1 MLNDAAISVNRCVW
15 GPDGLM
21 LGTNTPLFLLTSLFP
36 YFHITFFRL
45 KFYVLNGLGV
55 AFSKHIVQ
63 IYTYNPTGE
72 LRQHLEVSP
81 LPTYYDS
88 PDNGKVLIIDNLIF

>member
-1 MLNDAAISVNRCVW
+1 MCVGARW
-15 GPDGLM
+15 TYAWYVDTLLLM
-21 LGTNTPLFLLTSLFP
+21 TSLYP
-36 YFHITFFRL
+36 HLLDHSI
-45 KFYVLNGLGV
+45 VLNLDVLHHLGV

-81 LPTYYDS
+81 LPWKLCS
-88 PDNGKVLIIDNLIF
+88 PLAMAGYR